1 MEDDVSIILA
11 FMDQG
16 ITLAL
21 MNTNLNSEF
30 NLKS

>member
-16 ITLAL
+16 VTRAW